1 MMDFFKVSAESNF
14 EKRMMADSSQTRT
27 LRKVDG
33 QFLGV
38 RWWLYRPILDVYTLL
53 HFGQTK
59 VWNEDDWD
67 AAHSFCLLRLSFA
80 ASCLS
85 DSYLR
90 LAFHAGELPQWGAA
104 DAEIKVPSGENTELK
119 RSPFKAG
126 SRSVYIHT
134 CYAYCQE
141 FLSCLFLPFQSIH
154 LHLKK
159 TLRIFSCLG
168 CG

>member
-1 MMDFFKVSAESNF
+1 MM
-14 EKRMMADSSQTRT
+14 
-27 LRKVDG
+27 
-33 QFLGV
+33 
-38 RWWLYRPILDVYTLL
+38 YRPILDVYTLL

-67 AAHSFCLLRLSFA
+67 AAHSVCLLRLSFA

-85 DSYLR
+85 DSYLG
-90 LAFHAGELPQWGAA
+90 LAFHTGEPPQWGAA

-119 RSPFKAG
+119 RSAFKAG

-134 CYAYCQE
+134 CYAYCHE

-154 LHLKK
+154 LHLKLSGFFPALAVAN
-159 TLRIFSCLG
+159 TGSCVGPQNKIGHPAG
-168 CG
+168 CRFPC